1 MKIIVDPVVSME
13 GGARAT
19 SSIPPFV
26 RHLLSARQCL
36 SCQDRPALPSHF
48 LGAASLQ
55 YFLIKRGG
63 MIAFSLRYEE
73 TILNMSFPLYFR
85 LILDRLGQLK
95 LFTFPTYPT
104 LSRHS
109 NPVSYTISSVSQSR
123 VGNFY

>member
-63 MIAFSLRYEE
+63 MIAFFFAIRGNDIEHELSA
-73 TILNMSFPLYFR
+73 
-85 LILDRLGQLK
+85 
-95 LFTFPTYPT
+95 LF
-104 LSRHS
+104 
-109 NPVSYTISSVSQSR
+109 
-123 VGNFY
+123 